1 MLAETVTHW
10 TREWKKE
17 GLMEGRK
24 EGRKEGLMEGT
35 LKGRAAALERLL
47 RKRFGEIA
55 PMYLEKIR
63 NASIEQLDIWLERI
77 LDAKCIEDVFEP

>member
-35 LKGRAAALERLL
+35 LIKVVPLPWSACC
-47 RKRFGEIA
+47 
-55 PMYLEKIR
+55 
-63 NASIEQLDIWLERI
+63 ASVL
-77 LDAKCIEDVFEP
+77 AK